1 MESIIQKQCP
11 KCKAKVSEVANFCFN
26 CGYCL
31 KSRQEDTS
39 VLKQILIYFVSFFL
53 APFGLVYA
61 FKYLKQSDK
70 KPRIIGIISLIL
82 TVFAIIVVVVIG
94 RGYIRQT
101 YDALNLI
108 NDFGL

>member
-31 KSRQEDTS
+31 KFRQEDTS

-70 KPRIIGIISLIL
+70 KSRIIGIISLML
-82 TVFAIIVVVVIG
+82 TVFAIIAVISIAKE
-94 RGYIRQT
+94 YVRQT